1 MEASWWKSLGELD
14 DEQKK
19 AIALDEDNDHLIV
32 GPPGCG
38 KTNLLL
44 LRASYLHAKGVT
56 NIKVLA
62 FGRVLKEFISAGTA
76 HYPFAADK
84 VQTYVR
90 WAHEMLAANGIKVED
105 NDDFDQFRAL
115 LFEGLAKVAAKGT
128 AENVFDV
135 ILLDEA
141 QDYSAEEV
149 DLIRSFGSRIFAV
162 GDNNQRITDQTGAL
176 QRLEELG
183 ANRTDLKHHYR
194 NGIKICRVADGIKN
208 LLDDA
213 LGMEAT
219 SNYDEA
225 SFPSTVDVIGG
236 IDLPKQIAEAI
247 PRIKIQM
254 QAYPG
259 EMIGILCPRAAE
271 LSKVAELLG
280 KSEIAED
287 IQVQRAGAYDA
298 ILPDRPVIVTTV
310 QGAKGLEF
318 RAVHIVAAEMLKRYP
333 TQRNLTYTAVTRAKT
348 SLIVYHN
355 SGVAGYFEK
364 GLNACAIVKAV
375 RTKSEGPFS
384 MTSIE
389 RVRLNSRRLC

>member
-1 MEASWWKSLGELD
+1 MEASWWKSLSELD
-14 DEQKK
+14 DDQRKV
-19 AIALDEDNDHLIV
+19 IALDDDADYLIV

-44 LRASYLHAKGVT
+44 LRASYLYAKGVR

-62 FGRVLKEFISAGTA
+62 FGRILKEFISAGTG

-84 VQTYVR
+84 VQTFVH
-90 WAHEMLAANGIKVED
+90 WAYEMLGANSIHVEEGG
-105 NDDFDQFRAL
+105 DFDAVRAS
-115 LFEGLAKVAAKGT
+115 LFEGLAQVAQQGA

-141 QDYSAEEV
+141 QDYSAEEAA
-149 DLIRSFGSRIFAV
+149 LLHAFGARVFAV
-162 GDNNQRITDQTGAL
+162 GDENQRITDQTGAL

-183 ANRTDLKHHYR
+183 ASRINLRHHYR

-213 LGMEAT
+213 KGMEAT

-225 SFPSTVDVIGG
+225 TFPSTVEVLGG
-236 IDLPKQIAEAI
+236 LGLADQVKEAI
-247 PRIKIQM
+247 PRIKTQL

-259 EMIGILCPRAAE
+259 EMIGVLCPRTPE
-271 LSKVAELLG
+271 LTEAIELLG
-280 KSEIAED
+280 QSEIAGD
-287 IQVQRAGAYDA
+287 VQVQRAGAYHA
-298 ILPDRPVIVTTV
+298 IAPDRPVIVTTV

-318 RAVHIVAAEMLKRYP
+318 RAVHMLAAEKLKKYK

-348 SLIVYHN
+348 TLVVYHE
-355 SGVAGYFEK
+355 SGLAGYFEK
-364 GLNACAIVKAV
+364 GLRACEI
-375 RTKSEGPFS
+375 TKPVEPSLKDLF
-384 MTSIE
+384 
-389 RVRLNSRRLC
+389 L

>member
-1 MEASWWKSLGELD
+1 MEAAWWKSISELD
-14 DEQKK
+14 DDQRK
-19 AIALDEDNDHLIV
+19 AIALDEDKDHLIV

-62 FGRVLKEFISAGTA
+62 FGRVLREFISAGTE

-84 VQTYVR
+84 VQTFVR
-90 WAHEMLAANGIKVED
+90 WAYEVLAANGIKVED
-105 NDDFDQFRAL
+105 SDDFDQVRAR
-115 LFEGLAKVAAKGT
+115 LFAGLAEVAAKGA

-141 QDYSAEEV
+141 QDYSAEEAELV
-149 DLIRSFGSRIFAV
+149 SSFGARVFAV
-162 GDNNQRITDQTGAL
+162 GDNNQRITDQFGAL

-183 ANRTDLKHHYR
+183 ATRTDLRHHYR

-213 LGMEAT
+213 SGMEAT

-225 SFPSTVDVIGG
+225 SFPSTVDVFGG
-236 IDLPKQIAEAI
+236 IDLPTQVAEAI
-247 PRIKIQM
+247 PRIKVQM

-259 EMIGILCPRAAE
+259 EMIGIFCPRAAE
-271 LSKVAELLG
+271 LSEVAKLL
-280 KSEIAED
+280 STSDIAGD

-298 ILPDRPVIVTTV
+298 ILPDRPIIVTTV

-318 RAVHIVAAEMLKRYP
+318 RAVHVFAAEMLKRYP

-348 SLIVYHN
+348 TLVVYHN
-355 SGVAGYFEK
+355 AGLAGYFEK
-364 GLNACAIVKAV
+364 GLRACAIATPVEPNLKDL
-375 RTKSEGPFS
+375 F
-384 MTSIE
+384 
-389 RVRLNSRRLC
+389 L

>member
-1 MEASWWKSLGELD
+1 MEASWWKSVSELD
-14 DEQKK
+14 DEQRK
-19 AIALDEDNDHLIV
+19 AIALGEDEDHLIV

-62 FGRVLKEFISAGTA
+62 FGRVLREFISAGTE

-84 VQTYVR
+84 VQTFVR
-90 WAHEMLAANGIKVED
+90 WAYEVLAANGIKVD
-105 NDDFDQFRAL
+105 DSDDFDEFRAR
-115 LFEGLAKVAAKGT
+115 LFEGLAKIAANGA

-135 ILLDEA
+135 VLLDEA
-141 QDYSAEEV
+141 QDYSADEAE
-149 DLIRSFGSRIFAV
+149 LIHSFGARVFAV
-162 GDNNQRITDQTGAL
+162 GDNNQRISEQSGAL
-176 QRLEELG
+176 ERLENLG
-183 ANRTDLKHHYR
+183 ATRTELQHHYR

-213 LGMEAT
+213 SGMEAT

-225 SFPSTVDVIGG
+225 SFPSTVDVLEG
-236 IDLPKQIAEAI
+236 IDLPTQVAEAI
-247 PRIKIQM
+247 TRIKVQM

-259 EMIGILCPRAAE
+259 EMIGVLCPRAVE
-271 LSKVAELLG
+271 LNEVATLLG
-280 KSEIAED
+280 ESEIAGD

-318 RAVHIVAAEMLKRYP
+318 RAVHMLAAELLKRYR
-333 TQRNLTYTAVTRAKT
+333 TQKNLTYTAVTRAKT
-348 SLIVYHN
+348 TLVVYHN
-355 SGVAGYFEK
+355 ASLAGYFEK
-364 GLNACAIVKAV
+364 GLNACAIAAPVEPNLKDL
-375 RTKSEGPFS
+375 F
-384 MTSIE
+384 
-389 RVRLNSRRLC
+389 L

>member
-1 MEASWWKSLGELD
+1 MEASWWKSIGELD
-14 DEQKK
+14 DDQKK
-19 AIALDEDNDHLIV
+19 AIALNDDEDHLIV

-62 FGRVLKEFISAGTA
+62 FGRVLREFISSGTE

-84 VQTYVR
+84 VQTFVR
-90 WAHEMLAANGIKVED
+90 WAYEILAANGIKVEES
-105 NDDFDQFRAL
+105 NDFDEVRAR
-115 LFEGLAKVAAKGT
+115 LFAGLAEVAARG
-128 AENVFDV
+128 APENVFDV

-141 QDYSAEEV
+141 QDYSAEEAG
-149 DLIRSFGSRIFAV
+149 LIHWFGTRIFAV

-176 QRLEELG
+176 QQLEELG
-183 ANRTDLKHHYR
+183 ATRTELKHHYR

-213 LGMEAT
+213 SGMEAT

-225 SFPSTVDVIGG
+225 SFPSTVDIVGMV
-236 IDLPKQIAEAI
+236 DLPTQVAEAVA
-247 PRIKIQM
+247 RIKVQM

-259 EMIGILCPRAAE
+259 EMIGVLCPRAAE
-271 LSKVAELLG
+271 LGEVADLLG
-280 KSEIAED
+280 ASDIAGAM
-287 IQVQRAGAYDA
+287 QVQRAGAYDA

-318 RAVHIVAAEMLKRYP
+318 RAVHMIAAEKLKNYR
-333 TQRNLTYTAVTRAKT
+333 TQKNLTYTAVTRAKT
-348 SLIVYHN
+348 TLVVYHQ
-355 SGVAGYFEK
+355 VDLAGYFEK
-364 GLNACAIVKAV
+364 GLNAC
-375 RTKSEGPFS
+375 
-384 MTSIE
+384 SIAMPAE
-389 RVRLNSRRLC
+389 PSLKDLFL

>member
-14 DEQKK
+14 DDQKK
-19 AIALDEDNDHLIV
+19 VIALDDDADYLIV

-62 FGRVLKEFISAGTA
+62 FGRILKEFISAGTE

-84 VQTYVR
+84 VQTFVR
-90 WAHEMLAANGIKVED
+90 WAYEMLAANAIHVEEGG
-105 NDDFDQFRAL
+105 DFDAVRAG
-115 LFEGLAKVAAKGT
+115 LFDGLAQVSQQGA

-149 DLIRSFGSRIFAV
+149 ELLHAFGERVFAV
-162 GDNNQRITDQTGAL
+162 GDDNQRITGKTGAL

-183 ANRTDLKHHYR
+183 ASRTNLRHHYR

-213 LGMEAT
+213 KGMEAT

-225 SFPSTVDVIGG
+225 AFPSTVEVLGG
-236 IDLPKQIAEAI
+236 LGLADQVKEAI
-247 PRIKIQM
+247 PRIKTQL

-259 EMIGILCPRAAE
+259 EMIGVLCPRVVELAE
-271 LSKVAELLG
+271 AVELLG
-280 KSEIAED
+280 QSEIAGD
-287 IQVQRAGAYDA
+287 VQVQRAGAYDA
-298 ILPDRPVIVTTV
+298 IASDRPVIVTTV

-318 RAVHIVAAEMLKRYP
+318 RAVHMLAAEKLKNYQ

-348 SLIVYHN
+348 TLVVYHE
-355 SGVAGYFEK
+355 SGLAGYFEK
-364 GLNACAIVKAV
+364 GLRACEI
-375 RTKSEGPFS
+375 TKPVEPSLKDLF
-384 MTSIE
+384 
-389 RVRLNSRRLC
+389 L

>member
-1 MEASWWKSLGELD
+1 MEASWWKNLGELD
-14 DEQKK
+14 DDQKK
-19 AIALDEDNDHLIV
+19 VIALGDDADYLVV

-62 FGRVLKEFISAGTA
+62 FGRILKEFISAGTE

-84 VQTYVR
+84 VQTFVR
-90 WAHEMLAANGIKVED
+90 WAYEMLTANGIHVEEGG
-105 NDDFDQFRAL
+105 DFDAVRAG
-115 LFEGLAKVAAKGT
+115 LFDGLAQVAKQGA
-128 AENVFDV
+128 AENVLDV

-149 DLIRSFGSRIFAV
+149 ELLHAFGARVFAV
-162 GDNNQRITDQTGAL
+162 GDDNQRITGQTGAL

-183 ANRTDLKHHYR
+183 ARRTNLRHHYR

-208 LLDDA
+208 LLDEA
-213 LGMEAT
+213 KGMEAT

-225 SFPSTVDVIGG
+225 TFPSTVEVLSGLSFADQVN
-236 IDLPKQIAEAI
+236 EAI
-247 PRIKIQM
+247 PRIKTQL

-259 EMIGILCPRAAE
+259 EMIGVFCPRAVE
-271 LSKVAELLG
+271 LTEAVGLLG
-280 KSEIAED
+280 HSEIAGD
-287 IQVQRAGAYDA
+287 VQVQRAGAYDS
-298 ILPDRPVIVTTV
+298 IDPDRPVIVTTV

-318 RAVHIVAAEMLKRYP
+318 RAVHMLAAEKLKNYR

-348 SLIVYHN
+348 TLVVYHE
-355 SGVAGYFEK
+355 SGLAGYFEK
-364 GLNACAIVKAV
+364 GLNACEIVN
-375 RTKSEGPFS
+375 P
-384 MTSIE
+384 IE
-389 RVRLNSRRLC
+389 PNLKDLFL

>member
-1 MEASWWKSLGELD
+1 MEASWWKSVSELD
-14 DEQKK
+14 DDQKK
-19 AIALDEDNDHLIV
+19 VIALDEDEDHLIV

-62 FGRVLKEFISAGTA
+62 FGRVLREFISAGTE

-84 VQTYVR
+84 IQTFVR
-90 WAHEMLAANGIKVED
+90 WAYEVLAANGIKVED
-105 NDDFDQFRAL
+105 SDDFDQIRAR
-115 LFEGLAKVAAKGT
+115 LFAGLAKVAAKGA

-141 QDYSAEEV
+141 QDYSAEEAE
-149 DLIRSFGSRIFAV
+149 LIRSFGARVFAV
-162 GDNNQRITDQTGAL
+162 GDNNQRITDQSGAL

-183 ANRTDLKHHYR
+183 ATRIDLQHHYR

-213 LGMEAT
+213 SGMEAT

-225 SFPSTVDVIGG
+225 SFPSTVDVLGG
-236 IDLPKQIAEAI
+236 IDLPTQLAEAI
-247 PRIKIQM
+247 SRIKVQM

-271 LSKVAELLG
+271 LSEVVELLS

-287 IQVQRAGAYDA
+287 IQIQRAGAYDV
-298 ILPDRPVIVTTV
+298 ILADRPVIVTTV

-318 RAVHIVAAEMLKRYP
+318 RAVHIVAGEMLKRYQ

-348 SLIVYHN
+348 TLVVYHN
-355 SGVAGYFEK
+355 AGLAGYFEK
-364 GLNACAIVKAV
+364 GLNACAIAKPVEPNLKDL
-375 RTKSEGPFS
+375 F
-384 MTSIE
+384 
-389 RVRLNSRRLC
+389 L

>member
-1 MEASWWKSLGELD
+1 MEASWWKSVSELD
-14 DEQKK
+14 DDQKK
-19 AIALDEDNDHLIV
+19 AIALDEDEDHLIV

-44 LRASYLHAKGVT
+44 LRASYLHAKGTT

-62 FGRVLKEFISAGTA
+62 FGRVLREFISAGTE

-84 VQTYVR
+84 VQTFVR
-90 WAHEMLAANGIKVED
+90 WAYEVLAANGIKVEES
-105 NDDFDQFRAL
+105 DDFDEIRTR
-115 LFEGLAKVAAKGT
+115 LFAGLVEVAAKGA
-128 AENVFDV
+128 AENIFDV

-141 QDYSAEEV
+141 QDYSAEEAE
-149 DLIRSFGSRIFAV
+149 LIRSFGVRVFAV
-162 GDNNQRITDQTGAL
+162 GDNNQRITDQSGAL

-183 ANRTDLKHHYR
+183 AARTDLQHHYR

-213 LGMEAT
+213 SGMEAT

-225 SFPSTVDVIGG
+225 SFPSTVDVLGG
-236 IDLPKQIAEAI
+236 INLPTQIAEAI
-247 PRIKIQM
+247 PRIKVQM

-259 EMIGILCPRAAE
+259 EMVGILCPRAAE
-271 LSKVAELLG
+271 LSEVVDLLS
-280 KSEIAED
+280 KSEIAGD

-298 ILPDRPVIVTTV
+298 ILADRPVIVTTV

-318 RAVHIVAAEMLKRYP
+318 RAVHMVAAEMLKRYR

-348 SLIVYHN
+348 TLVVYHN
-355 SGVAGYFEK
+355 AGLAGYFEK
-364 GLNACAIVKAV
+364 GLNACAIAKPVEPNLKDL
-375 RTKSEGPFS
+375 F
-384 MTSIE
+384 
-389 RVRLNSRRLC
+389 L